1 MLCLLIKSEAETQY
15 GVRSLVCVFGCG
27 HVEIMCAGSA
37 AAGAEH
43 HPSAAVD
50 GAASLYSYM
59 VCDGGDCR
67 CNPVI

>member
-1 MLCLLIKSEAETQY
+1 M
-15 GVRSLVCVFGCG
+15 FGCG
-27 HVEIMCAGSA
+27 HMEIMCAGSA

-43 HPSAAVD
+43 HPSAADD